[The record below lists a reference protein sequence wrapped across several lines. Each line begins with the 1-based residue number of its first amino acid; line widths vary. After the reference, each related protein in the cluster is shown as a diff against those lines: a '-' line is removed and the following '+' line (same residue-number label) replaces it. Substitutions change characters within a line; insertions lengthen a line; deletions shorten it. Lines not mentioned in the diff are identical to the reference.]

1 VGCGRQNLPDARF
14 CDSCGSP
21 LQSETSSP
29 EQLKTITVL
38 FADVTGSTA
47 LGERL
52 EAETVRRVMERYF
65 QVARRV
71 VERHGGTVEKFIG
84 DAVMA
89 VFGVPVL
96 HEDDALRAVRAAA
109 DLRIE
114 LSELN
119 VELERAYGTTLQ
131 LRTGVNTGDAVTATD
146 EWLALGDAVNVAARL
161 EQAAAPGEVLLG
173 QETVDLVRDAA
184 VVEALAPMELK
195 GKSKPVAAYRL
206 VEVIAGAGTPARH
219 LDSPMIGRAR
229 QLRMLDEA
237 FANVVQ
243 ENTCS
248 LFTLLGV
255 AGVGKSRLAAEFLG
269 GLDATVLRGR
279 CLSYGEGITY
289 WPVVEVV
296 KQLLALATGGGGA
309 VDEDSGAAAA
319 IGALLGEASPARA
332 SGDIAWAVRK
342 LFERAAAARALVVV
356 FDDVHWGEQT
366 FFELI
371 EHMTDLS
378 RDAPILLLCLG
389 RPELLERQPTWG
401 GGKLNATTVLLE
413 PLSADEADEMID
425 RLLPAYE
432 VTNPA
437 LRARVREAAAG
448 NPLFLEEIAAVV
460 GSSGGAVSVPPTI
473 QALLAARLDQLEPG
487 ERRVL
492 ERGSVEGKSFHRGAV
507 QALGPDESGVPDKLV
522 TLVRKDLVRPD
533 RSTLPGDDAYRFRHL
548 LIRDAAY
555 EGLPKS
561 VRARLHEQFALWLD
575 ERAGDLV
582 EHDEIVGY
590 HLEQAYSYRRDLGPI
605 DAEAQRVAAA
615 AAGRLEVAGR
625 RALDRGDE
633 SAAVNLLERAS
644 SLAPRERPEVSL
656 EVSIIWALIQLGR
669 MKDAVARGEAAAAG
683 AAAIGDVV
691 GELRAAL
698 ACLTALAYSDPEG
711 RVPELEALAER
722 AGPVFEQAGD
732 DAALASLFSA
742 KQWIEHLR
750 CRLGA
755 AADAGLR
762 TIEHATR
769 AGEQYMARFCKSW
782 LAIEIS
788 LGPMPIAQALTWL
801 EEARGDEKAPDL
813 WFDPWRAGLLG
824 LVGRFEDAR
833 ALQSSAL
840 ERMADRGMQLG
851 VCCAYENAWRTET
864 EAGEFAKAEQAAR
877 QACQLLEEMG
887 DRALWS
893 TGACELAQS
902 LYSQGRYDEAET
914 WARRA
919 SEAGGSDD
927 AITQLL
933 NRQVLAKVESRR
945 GHLEDAR
952 RLAAEALTIAE
963 RIQAPYQQGD
973 AKLDVAE
980 VLWLAGDRAGA
991 IEQADRAVACFELKG
1006 ATVAVG
1012 RALRFREM
1020 VEATPAPPAN
1030 R

>member
-1 VGCGRQNLPDARF
+1 VRSCAGCGRQNSADARF
-14 CDSCGSP
+14 CDSCGSALP
-21 LQSETSSP
+21 SETASP

-52 EAETVRRVMERYF
+52 EPETLRRVMERYF

-109 DLRIE
+109 DLRTE
-114 LSELN
+114 LSDLN
-119 VELERAYGTTLQ
+119 LELERTYGTTLR
-131 LRTGVNTGDAVTATD
+131 LRTGVNTGEAVTATD
-146 EWLALGDAVNVAARL
+146 EWLALGDAVNIAARL

-173 QETVDLVRDAA
+173 EETVGLLRDAA
-184 VVEALAPMELK
+184 LVELVAPMELK
-195 GKSKPVAAYRL
+195 GKSKPVIAYRL
-206 VEVIAGAGTPARH
+206 IEVISGVGAPTRH
-219 LDSPMIGRAR
+219 LDSPMVGRTR
-229 QLRMLDEA
+229 QLRMLEEA

-243 ENTCS
+243 ERTCS

-269 GLDATVLRGR
+269 RLDATVLRGR

-296 KQLLALATGGGGA
+296 KQLLASKTDGGGVIAGG
-309 VDEDSGAAAA
+309 ETAAAA
-319 IGALLGEASPARA
+319 IGALLGEPNLESASVEI
-332 SGDIAWAVRK
+332 SWAVRK
-342 LFERAAAARALVVV
+342 LFERAAATRPLVVV
-356 FDDVHWGEQT
+356 FDDIHWGEQT

-371 EHMTDLS
+371 EQMTDLS
-378 RDAPILLLCLG
+378 RDAPILLLCLS
-389 RPELLERQPTWG
+389 RPELLERQRNWG

-413 PLSADEADEMID
+413 PLTSDEANELID
-425 RLLPAYE
+425 RLLPADE
-432 VTNPA
+432 VTNSA
-437 LRARVREAAAG
+437 LRSRVQEVAAG

-460 GSSGGAVSVPPTI
+460 ASSGGAVSVPPTI

-492 ERGSVEGKSFHRGAV
+492 ERGSVEGRSFHRAAV
-507 QALGPDESGVPDKLV
+507 QALGPDESGVPAKLV

-533 RSTLPGDDAYRFRHL
+533 RPTLPGDDAYRFRHL

-561 VRARLHEQFALWLD
+561 VRAQLHEQFALWLD

-590 HLEQAYSYRRDLGPI
+590 HLEQAYRYRRDLGPP
-605 DAEAQRVAAA
+605 DTAARQVATA
-615 AAGRLEVAGR
+615 AAGRLEAAGR

-644 SLAPRERPEVSL
+644 GLVPSKRQEVPL

-669 MKDAVARGEAAAAG
+669 MRDAVARGEATVAG
-683 AAAIGDVV
+683 AVASGDVI
-691 GELRAAL
+691 GELRAEL
-698 ACLTALAYSDPEG
+698 ARLTALAYSDPEG
-711 RVPELEALAER
+711 RMAELEALTER
-722 AGPVFEQAGD
+722 ARPVFEQAGD
-732 DAALASLFSA
+732 DAALASLWGA

-762 TIEHATR
+762 TVEHATR
-769 AGEQYMARFCKSW
+769 AGEQYMARFSRGW

-801 EEARGDEKAPDL
+801 EQAGGDSRAPEL
-813 WFDPWRAGLLG
+813 WFEPWRAGLLA
-824 LVGRFEDAR
+824 LIGRFEDAR

-840 ERMADRGMQLG
+840 ERMADRGMRLG
-851 VCCAYENAWRTET
+851 VVCAYENAWRTET
-864 EAGEFAKAEQAAR
+864 EAGEFAEAEQAAR
-877 QACQLLEEMG
+877 QACKLLEEMG

-919 SEAGGSDD
+919 SEAGGGDD
-927 AITQLL
+927 ALTQLL

-945 GHLEDAR
+945 GRLEDAR
-952 RLAAEALTIAE
+952 KLAAEALAIAE

-973 AKLDVAE
+973 AALDVAE

-991 IEQADRAVACFELKG
+991 IVHTDRAAAYFELKG
-1006 ATVAVG
+1006 ATVAAG
-1012 RALRFREM
+1012 RAVRFREM
-1020 VEATPAPPAN
+1020 VEDA
-1030 R
+1030 